1 MNVPAV
7 VPDVTPMCPAYNTGV
22 IVGVRVVC
30 TCSQKFPRKRAHG
43 PEISQIFT
51 KRSGTRSEH
60 NTISTTRIILL
71 VRCIIL
77 LILQMGLKSQ
87 IILLFNFNFN

>member
-30 TCSQKFPRKRAHG
+30 TCSRNFQENVHMPQKFLR
-43 PEISQIFT
+43 F
-51 KRSGTRSEH
+51 
-60 NTISTTRIILL
+60 
-71 VRCIIL
+71 
-77 LILQMGLKSQ
+77 
-87 IILLFNFNFN
+87 F